1 MCVHVCA
8 CMDEFLSVGGTHK
21 SAFITK
27 DDGRSERWPLPL
39 YLHLPLYL
47 SASTPHSLN
56 LSNRHSKW
64 LSWSKFITATS
75 ADNQM
80 LSLDSQCLSLWP
92 PQVQGGGGRRD
103 WEQRRAERRC
113 QSSLTMSRS
122 MGGRKELLLFSSS
135 VFFLLHIVSLSDFLH
150 PSQSFSFSVCSLA
163 SLTPPLT
170 ASPCVGWPMS
180 RSVSLAL
187 V

>member
-1 MCVHVCA
+1 MGFKSVCVCA
-8 CMDEFLSVGGTHK
+8 CVCMDEFLSVGGTHK

-27 DDGRSERWPLPL
+27 DDGRQRSERWPIPL

-80 LSLDSQCLSLWP
+80 LSLDSQCLSLWGE
-92 PQVQGGGGRRD
+92 GGGG
-103 WEQRRAERRC
+103 
-113 QSSLTMSRS
+113 
-122 MGGRKELLLFSSS
+122 
-135 VFFLLHIVSLSDFLH
+135 
-150 PSQSFSFSVCSLA
+150 
-163 SLTPPLT
+163 
-170 ASPCVGWPMS
+170 
-180 RSVSLAL
+180 
-187 V
+187 